1 MPNMCEMTE
10 SLTYREKQ
18 IIGYLKQGKSNKE
31 IATLLSTSYDT
42 IRTTLTRLFEKTGCS
57 NRTQLA
63 IKALENNFFTSQR
76 VA

>member
-1 MPNMCEMTE
+1 MTNEMTE

-18 IIGYLKQGKSNKE
+18 IISFIKNGYTNKQ
-31 IATLLSTSYDT
+31 IAGCLCTSEKT
-42 IRTTLTRLFEKTGCS
+42 VKTTLKRLFEKTDCT

-63 IKALENNFFTSQR
+63 IKALQNNLFTTQK